1 MVDAIR
7 PITGSS
13 ATSPTQ
19 VDRSLSITSEPDN
32 KWVATRQSI
41 IDSDQ
46 VALKQANAELQADMA
61 RYAGAADD
69 EMEVSP
75 DHHSHGGSDAEREG
89 LGVAD
94 KDDQEKLSGESDL
107 IGTVDF
113 DDDTPFGHRTAIV

>member
-19 VDRSLSITSEPDN
+19 VGRSLSITSEPDN

-61 RYAGAADD
+61 RYSGVADD

-75 DHHSHGGSDAEREG
+75 DHHSHGGSDTEREG

-94 KDDQEKLSGESDL
+94 KDEKEKLSGESDL

>member
-61 RYAGAADD
+61 RYSGVADD
-69 EMEVSP
+69 EM
-75 DHHSHGGSDAEREG
+75 
-89 LGVAD
+89 
-94 KDDQEKLSGESDL
+94 
-107 IGTVDF
+107 
-113 DDDTPFGHRTAIV
+113 